1 MRVLHL
7 VRHAKSS
14 WNETGGGDH
23 ERPLAP
29 RGRKAA
35 PAMARWM
42 AENGVAPS
50 LILVSTA
57 RRCQETLA
65 LMRPCFPGRPQVMTE
80 SGLYLASAEDLLARL
95 RRIDRGCDEAMLIG
109 HNPGL
114 HDLALLLA
122 GHGAA
127 ADLAALAV
135 KFSTGALASLSF
147 DGEGRGE
154 DWSALARGG
163 LRLIRFVRPGDLPE
177 L

>member
-7 VRHAKSS
+7 LRHAKSS
-14 WNETGGGDH
+14 WDDAGAGDH
-23 ERPLAP
+23 ARILAP

-42 AENGVAPS
+42 AGAGVAPR

-65 LMRPCFPGRPQVMTE
+65 LMLPILGGAPQVLRE
-80 SGLYLASAEDLLARL
+80 SALYLASADDLLARL
-95 RRIDRGCDEAMLIG
+95 RRLDAAQREVMVIG

-127 ADLAALAV
+127 EDLARLAA
-135 KFSTGALASLSF
+135 KFSTAALASLSTE
-147 DGEGRGE
+147 GEWPG
-154 DWSALARGG
+154 LARGG
-163 LRLIRFVRPGDLPE
+163 LRLDRFVRPADLPE